1 MRSSCPPSRRFAA
14 RAFRLVRLAA
24 GLVAAAVVAAAPAAA
39 ARTVVIDAPA
49 LRVEQADGAQILILP
64 EFVAESEEYTVSGA
78 AGRFDSSTELF
89 VATGTKDRPAT
100 LSRSG
105 EDAFTVSAIQMIS
118 IAFEDE
124 TLRAEGEVLYH
135 SEGMKAFGELLI
147 VDRRSRVEQLLQ
159 ELLESLPP
167 GETREIVLG
176 FLAGLGE
183 EDRLILM
190 RGDVTVERK
199 DSTLEAAWV
208 LFREGSTEEFISV
221 SAPGK
226 PLRLS
231 IVIEDESEA
240 EPSR

>member
-1 MRSSCPPSRRFAA
+1 
-14 RAFRLVRLAA
+14 
-24 GLVAAAVVAAAPAAA
+24 
-39 ARTVVIDAPA
+39 
-49 LRVEQADGAQILILP
+49 
-64 EFVAESEEYTVSGA
+64 
-78 AGRFDSSTELF
+78 
-89 VATGTKDRPAT
+89 
-100 LSRSG
+100 
-105 EDAFTVSAIQMIS
+105 MIS
-118 IAFEDE
+118 IVFEDE

-190 RGDVTVERK
+190 RGDVTVERE
-199 DSTLEAAWV
+199 DSTLEAARV
-208 LFREGSTEEFISV
+208 LFREGIPKSS
-221 SAPGK
+221 SRSRAPGK

-231 IVIEDESEA
+231 IVIEDESGA